1 MKSSNF
7 DISDR
12 AVWMMTQITKSPQ
25 FISTNWRSSE
35 QINFMEQALLIP
47 PRLANYLR
55 RRMSQSDA
63 PEVIPSKLRQC
74 LSLTSDVWLCD
85 LLLLTKNIVSID
97 FINLKDSSTEMRKVH
112 FYYSNP
118 VFFVAIEYPWKMEHL
133 SPINVFCVL
142 D

>member
-97 FINLKDSSTEMRKVH
+97 FINLKDDDC
-112 FYYSNP
+112 
-118 VFFVAIEYPWKMEHL
+118 
-133 SPINVFCVL
+133 CV
-142 D
+142 